1 MMKKRSI
8 GIAIL
13 LTIVTFG
20 IYGIYWFITMTD
32 EVVSLSKGKVY
43 NTSGGVAFL
52 LTLVTCGI
60 YGYYWAYQMGK
71 SMYVVSKEK
80 FDYASDNSILY
91 LVLQI
96 FGLGIVTYALIQNEI
111 NKQIPGEE
119 I

>member
-1 MMKKRSI
+1 MKKRNI
-8 GIAIL
+8 GVCIL

-20 IYGIYWFITMTD
+20 IYGIYWFISLTD
-32 EVVSLSKGKVY
+32 DVVRLSNGKAY

-52 LTLVTCGI
+52 LSLVTCGI

-71 SMYVVSKEK
+71 SMYIVSKDNSE
-80 FDYASDNSILY
+80 YASDNSILY

-96 FGLGIVTYALIQNEI
+96 VGLGIVTYALIQNEI